1 VQNGTGQKA
10 AISGVQIGGKT
21 GTAQKYDRQSRRY
34 IQNNYLSSFIG
45 FVPYE
50 TPEYVLGIFIDAP
63 KLKQYGGDVAAPIF
77 ASIMGRILGFTPHE
91 NIQPETDLKITKV
104 NQPLPNLQ
112 GFPFSAIEE
121 YLEIKDVDYMVQGEG
136 THILSQTSSND
147 EVQLILG
154 IPEIKAKVF
163 PNLHGMTIRESL
175 QHIDFSKVRVR
186 IVGHGR
192 VIEQSIK
199 PGTIIT
205 KGSEVILT
213 CSR

>member
-1 VQNGTGQKA
+1 
-10 AISGVQIGGKT
+10 
-21 GTAQKYDRQSRRY
+21 
-34 IQNNYLSSFIG
+34 
-45 FVPYE
+45 
-50 TPEYVLGIFIDAP
+50 
-63 KLKQYGGDVAAPIF
+63 
-77 ASIMGRILGFTPHE
+77 
-91 NIQPETDLKITKV
+91 
-104 NQPLPNLQ
+104 
-112 GFPFSAIEE
+112 
-121 YLEIKDVDYMVQGEG
+121 MVQGEG